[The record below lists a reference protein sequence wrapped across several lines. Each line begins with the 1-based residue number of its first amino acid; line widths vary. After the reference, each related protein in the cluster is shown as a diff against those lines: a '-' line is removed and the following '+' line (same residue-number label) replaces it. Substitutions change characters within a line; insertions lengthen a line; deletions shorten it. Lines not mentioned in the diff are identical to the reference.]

1 MVDVCGL
8 NDCVVP
14 STTQWGASSEIQH
27 LRGVRQG
34 DSLSPLLFILAKEV
48 LNLLIRKASRDGVL
62 RSLELP
68 SIKFCCILYA
78 DDVILFV
85 KPDIHEATTIKEI
98 LGIFRDAAGLH
109 TNLAKWPSEEYW
121 VVRSPNSQFATWP
134 SHRATRQCPRQ

>member
-1 MVDVCGL
+1 MWPLDGSGRFDFR
-8 NDCVVP
+8 DCSHTSVVVK
-14 STTQWGASSEIQH
+14 S
-27 LRGVRQG
+27 G
-34 DSLSPLLFILAKEV
+34 DLIPFILAKEV
-48 LNLLIRKASRDGVL
+48 LNLLIKKASKDGVL

-98 LGIFRDAAGLH
+98 LGFFRDTAELH
-109 TNLAKWPSEEYW
+109 TNLTKWPSEEYW

-134 SHRATRQCPRQ
+134 SHRAPRQCPRQ